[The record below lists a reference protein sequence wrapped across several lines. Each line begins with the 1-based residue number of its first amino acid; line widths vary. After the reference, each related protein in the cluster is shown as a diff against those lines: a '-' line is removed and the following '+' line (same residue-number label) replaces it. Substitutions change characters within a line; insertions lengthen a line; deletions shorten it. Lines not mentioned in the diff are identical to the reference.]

1 MKTIKKTFIRL
12 FLLNKRMLK
21 KISFLL
27 ILCLIPILTVAM
39 TFFAREK
46 SGVLHILLCTQ
57 GENNTVSNEII
68 NNLLENDNILSFSK
82 CDDIGYA
89 YDRVKIGEA
98 DAVWI
103 FKDNLQQRID
113 KFVSDGKA
121 NNAFVTVI
129 ERETNISLQL
139 SHEKLCGAVFPYVS
153 YSLFENFLYTE
164 IFTVDEI
171 TKEQVKSAYDSAIGG
186 GDLVTFE
193 SVSGETKD
201 DNANY
206 LTAPLRGLL
215 SLIVVLCGLAS
226 IMYHQSDRENRI
238 YDWLPKHK
246 HIQFGFASCISAVF
260 DSTVFVVLALII
272 SELNM
277 GAYEI
282 LSAIMFM
289 FATTAFC
296 LLVGC
301 ITKKSSVTGKVIPF
315 LMIMLLVLSP
325 IFFNFNSLQALQMF
339 FPTYYYLYSVYSPI
353 HILYM
358 ALYSVVVYILVCV
371 INYVTEKNA

>member
-1 MKTIKKTFIRL
+1 MNTIKKTFVRL

-27 ILCLIPILTVAM
+27 ILCIIPVLTVAM
-39 TFFAREK
+39 TFFAREE
-46 SGVLHILLCTQ
+46 SGVLNILLCTQ
-57 GENNTVSNEII
+57 DKNDAVSNEII
-68 NNLLENDNILSFSK
+68 NGLLDGDNIISFSK
-82 CDDIGYA
+82 CDDIGDA
-89 YDRVKIGEA
+89 YDRVKTGVA

-113 KFVSDGKA
+113 KYVSDGKE
-121 NNAFVTVI
+121 NNAFVTVV

-153 YSLFENFLYTE
+153 YSVFDNFLYTE

-171 TKEQVKSAYDSAIGG
+171 TKEQIKKAYDSAIGG

-193 SVSGETKD
+193 SVSGETKG
-201 DNANY
+201 AKTNY

-215 SLIVVLCGLAS
+215 SLVIVLCGLAS
-226 IMYHQSDRENRI
+226 VMYHQSDRENRI
-238 YDWLPKHK
+238 YDWMPKTK
-246 HIQFGFASCISAVF
+246 HIEFGFASCISAVF
-260 DSTVFVVLALII
+260 DSAVFVVLALTI
-272 SELNM
+272 SELSM

-282 LSAIMFM
+282 LSAIVFM

-301 ITKKSSVTGKVIPF
+301 ITKKSSVTGKIMPF
-315 LMIMLLVLSP
+315 LMIILLVVSP
-325 IFFNFNSLQALQMF
+325 IFFNLNSLQGMQML

-358 ALYSVVVYILVCV
+358 AIYSVVVYV
-371 INYVTEKNA
+371 IVFAVNYVTEKNA

>member
-21 KISFLL
+21 KTSFLL
-27 ILCLIPILTVAM
+27 ILCLIPILTVAI
-39 TFFAREK
+39 TFFAREE
-46 SGVLHILLCTQ
+46 SGVLRILLCTQ
-57 GENNTVSNEII
+57 GENDAVSNEII
-68 NNLLENDNILSFSK
+68 NGLLDSDNIIFFSK

-89 YDRVKIGEA
+89 YDCVKIGAA

-103 FKDNLQQRID
+103 FKDNLQQKID
-113 KFVSDGKA
+113 KFVSDGKE

-139 SHEKLCGAVFPYVS
+139 SHEKLCGAVFPYIS

-201 DNANY
+201 DNENY

-226 IMYHQSDRENRI
+226 VMYHQSDRENRI
-238 YDWLPKHK
+238 YDWMPKTK
-246 HIQFGFASCISAVF
+246 HIEFGFASCISAVF

-282 LSAIMFM
+282 LSAIVFM

-301 ITKKSSVTGKVIPF
+301 ITKKSSVTGKMIPF
-315 LMIMLLVLSP
+315 LMITLLVLSP
-325 IFFNFNSLQALQMF
+325 IFFNLNSLQGLQML

-358 ALYSVVVYILVCV
+358 AIYSVIVYIMVFV